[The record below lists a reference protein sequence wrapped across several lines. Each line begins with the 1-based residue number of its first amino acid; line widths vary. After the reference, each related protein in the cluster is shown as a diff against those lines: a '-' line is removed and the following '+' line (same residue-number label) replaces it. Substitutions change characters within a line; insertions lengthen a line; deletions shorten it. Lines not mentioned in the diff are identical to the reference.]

1 MTKRPEDSALDASL
15 RIDHLPPEGRDLK
28 LSANAEQ
35 RAALTE
41 RLRISDLEK
50 LDVSLNV
57 APFRGGIRVLGRLQA
72 RVVQPCVV
80 SFVPVTQD
88 IDEPIDRVFLPGREK
103 QHAPGAEVFIDM
115 EEEDAPDYFEGPEV
129 DLTEL
134 IVETLSLAIDPYP
147 RAPGASVADIAQD
160 PDDEPDSPFSSL
172 KSLRDS
178 GDKS

>member
-1 MTKRPEDSALDASL
+1 MTKRQDESALDASI

-35 RAALTE
+35 RAALAE
-41 RLRISDLEK
+41 RLTITSVEK
-50 LDVSLNV
+50 LDVTLNA
-57 APFRGGIRVLGRLQA
+57 APFRGGIRVLGRLIA
-72 RVVQPCVV
+72 TIVQPCVV
-80 SFVPVTQD
+80 TFAPVTQD

-103 QHAPGAEVFIDM
+103 QHTPGAEVFIDI

-147 RAPGASVADIAQD
+147 RAPGASLADIPREPA
-160 PDDEPDSPFSSL
+160 DEPESPFSSL
-172 KSLRDS
+172 KSLRDK